1 MTILLRL
8 PKDTRLPVPH
18 GQWRRVIT
26 GAIEAEYTLEELA
39 WAVGIAQVDEPQE
52 QMDLGQE

>member
-8 PKDTRLPVPH
+8 PEDTRLPVPH

-26 GAIEAEYTLEELA
+26 GAIEAEYTLEELE
-39 WAVGIAQVDEPQE
+39 WAVAIVHVDEPQE
-52 QMDLGQE
+52 KMDLG